1 MVGGGGGGHIK
12 FYPYKKE
19 GSRKWWVCV
28 WVGVWVGGWVG
39 GCMCVGVWVC
49 VCVCLRAC
57 LRACVRAC
65 VCVCV
70 TSDLD
75 LSIAILKDAM
85 GHPSNENSIGQFKMV
100 YNNTKIDLKRE
111 IL

>member
-1 MVGGGGGGHIK
+1 MVCVCVGG
-12 FYPYKKE
+12 
-19 GSRKWWVCV
+19 
-28 WVGVWVGGWVG
+28 WVGGWVG
-39 GCMCVGVWVC
+39 VCVWVC
-49 VCVCLRAC
+49 VCVCVCVL
-57 LRACVRAC
+57 ACVRACVHACVHVC

-100 YNNTKIDLKRE
+100 YRHNTKIDLKRE